1 MRSSIISLVALC
13 TIPILAQRGANCDI
27 VASQTVK
34 AGDTLADI
42 AKAANVTL
50 DQFIKAGDVI
60 KIPDKICVA
69 PAAKPLA
76 EPTAT
81 CSNGMAKTQTV
92 VARDTLVIIAKEKLE
107 ITLPALVAANPQI
120 KNPDAI
126 NAGDVIKI
134 PLCNSVTGGGNSST
148 SRAKVSAA
156 KATKSTDEKVSAK
169 APQTTSSLTTKT
181 KTKTKSKAPKTTTP
195 ADKAILPRQAGTITS
210 TSTSTS
216 RSSTTTK
223 KPKSTKPTAAVA
235 AAAAET
241 TKSKTK
247 SKVPKGSK
255 PPGAAE
261 ATNSKSL
268 KVSKAPKATKRAV
281 AQKQSEADFEL
292 DGLA

>member
-27 VASQTVK
+27 VANQTVK

-50 DQFIKAGDVI
+50 DQIQFVNTQITNPRFIKAGDVI

-92 VARDTLVIIAKEKLE
+92 VAGDTL
-107 ITLPALVAANPQI
+107 I

-126 NAGDVIKI
+126 NAGDVIKV

-169 APQTTSSLTTKT
+169 APQTTSSLTTKM

-195 ADKAILPRQAGTITS
+195 ADKAILPRQAGTT

-247 SKVPKGSK
+247 SRVPKGSK